1 MQEPSMRITFE
12 EGNLML
18 YFLSHGKY
26 TGAVEVSSRSGSAAG
41 FFGTSS
47 AALHHNYTN
56 LGTFSR
62 KGALQSGAV

>member
-1 MQEPSMRITFE
+1 MKELSMRITFE

-18 YFLSHGKY
+18 NFLSHGKY

-47 AALHHNYTN
+47 AVHVLHKAL
-56 LGTFSR
+56 R
-62 KGALQSGAV
+62 KRD